1 MTVARDV
8 CYVVANPHR
17 GRKHARAS
25 DTDSQRKDERLGVLG
40 AVAFVEQAIETITIF
55 GSVV

>member
-1 MTVARDV
+1 MSWLIHTGD
-8 CYVVANPHR
+8 ANMREPLTR
-17 GRKHARAS
+17 TA
-25 DTDSQRKDERLGVLG
+25 QRKDERLGVLG